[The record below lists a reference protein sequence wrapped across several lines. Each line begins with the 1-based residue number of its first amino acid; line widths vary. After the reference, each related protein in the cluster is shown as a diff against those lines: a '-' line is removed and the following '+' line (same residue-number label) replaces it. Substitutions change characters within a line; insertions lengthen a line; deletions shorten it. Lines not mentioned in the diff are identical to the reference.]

1 MKKLSKFNIFTLA
14 FAAIF
19 FFAPLV
25 GALEYAFRGVNG
37 VGHSLINFQWIF
49 QQDGFYTNLGMSLRL
64 AAVTALLVMVLMV
77 PTVVFLHL
85 GGKKWRRIIE
95 FVCLVPVVVPVVSLA
110 IGAQISMP
118 KWLQSTPYELC
129 FFYVIVSMPYVY
141 RAIDIG
147 LQSVSLS
154 TLVEA
159 SQSLGASGLT
169 TLRLVIV
176 PAIRSAVTGALFIS
190 IALSLGEYAL
200 ASLLHFN
207 TFPTWVTNVSQE
219 NILGSI
225 ALSVSTLIGAWV
237 VLIII
242 AFLPKIRRK
251 RKVVAHVN

>member
-1 MKKLSKFNIFTLA
+1 
-14 FAAIF
+14 
-19 FFAPLV
+19 
-25 GALEYAFRGVNG
+25 
-37 VGHSLINFQWIF
+37 
-49 QQDGFYTNLGMSLRL
+49 
-64 AAVTALLVMVLMV
+64 
-77 PTVVFLHL
+77 
-85 GGKKWRRIIE
+85 
-95 FVCLVPVVVPVVSLA
+95 
-110 IGAQISMP
+110 MP

-141 RAIDIG
+141 RAVDIG
-147 LQSVSLS
+147 LQSISLS

-237 VLIII
+237 VLLLIV
-242 AFLPKIRRK
+242 FLPKIRSL
-251 RKVVAHVN
+251 RKVSVNV

>member
-1 MKKLSKFNIFTLA
+1 MRKLSKFNIFTLI
-14 FAAIF
+14 FAAF
-19 FFAPLV
+19 FFIAPLL
-25 GALEYAFRGVNG
+25 GAFGYALRGVNG
-37 VGHSLINFQWIF
+37 AGHSLVNFRWIF
-49 QQDGFYTNLGMSLRL
+49 QQQGFYTNLGVSLRL
-64 AAVTALLVMVLMV
+64 AAVTALLVMFLMV

-85 GGKKWRRIIE
+85 GGKRWRRLIE
-95 FVCLVPVVVPVVSLA
+95 FVCLVPIVVPVVSLA

-141 RAIDIG
+141 RAVDIG
-147 LQSVSLS
+147 LQSISLS

-237 VLIII
+237 VLLLIV
-242 AFLPKIRRK
+242 FLPKIRSL
-251 RKVVAHVN
+251 RKVSVNV